1 MPNQFIA
8 RNGVIAKSDTT
19 ISGSLIVTGSDI
31 TLNGVSLVRADQT
44 SSLTSLSSSFAST
57 ASSADNFTVRG
68 TLTAQTIVAQTI
80 TTSIDF
86 VTGSKRNGSDLTNTH
101 EFTGSVSI
109 TGSLAIPSVSV
120 GTTETNILVADTS
133 GNIFFRSN
141 LSLQG
146 TTGAQGT
153 NGSNGA
159 QGTTGAQGTNGSNG
173 AQGTTGA
180 QGTNGTNGTQ
190 GTTGSQGTNG
200 TNGSQ
205 GTAGTNGSQGTAGTN
220 GSQGTTGSQGIQGR
234 QGTSGTNGTQGTT
247 GNTGAGTQG
256 ATGTSGAT
264 ILGSSNTWTS
274 QNYFRSNVNTAGGS
288 SNPLQAYS
296 DNASGAIMNFHR
308 AGYYAVNFGL
318 DSDNVMRIGGWSASA
333 NRWQLDMSGNM
344 YAAGDITAYSSDRRL
359 KENIITIAD
368 PIDKL
373 LKLRGVYYDWKDGLD
388 VLGFFPK
395 QKHDIGVIAQELEEV
410 IPEAIKSAPFDTG
423 VNGESTSGENYKT
436 VQMEKI
442 IPILI
447 EAAKEQQK
455 QIEDLKLQIQNLI
468 NNGK

>member
-1 MPNQFIA
+1 MAFEFVA
-8 RNGVIAKSDTT
+8 RNGIIAKNNVVV
-19 ISGSLIVTGSDI
+19 SGSLAVTGSDI
-31 TLNGVSLVRADQT
+31 TLNGVSIILANQT
-44 SSLTSLSSSFAST
+44 SSLTALSSSFAST

-68 TLTAQTIVAQTI
+68 TLTAQTINVQTI
-80 TTSIDF
+80 TSSIEF
-86 VTGSKRNGSDLTNTH
+86 NTGSTRNGTLLTNTH
-101 EFTGSVSI
+101 QFTGSVSI

-120 GTTETNILVADTS
+120 GTSETNILVADGS
-133 GNIFFRSN
+133 GNIRFRSN

-247 GNTGAGTQG
+247 GATGAGTQG
-256 ATGTSGAT
+256 TTGTSGAT

-274 QNYFRSNVNTAGGS
+274 QNYFQSNLGATSGGLS
-288 SNPLQAYS
+288 SPPLQAYCTGGNS
-296 DNASGAIMNFHR
+296 AFFSWHRSGN
-308 AGYYAVNFGL
+308 YATNMGL
-318 DSDNVMRIGGWSASA
+318 DSDNVLRIGGWSASA
-333 NRWQLDMSGNM
+333 NRFQMDMSGNLTM
-344 YAAGDITAYSSDRRL
+344 AGNVTAYSDIRI
-359 KENIITIAD
+359 KGEIETINSALNKV
-368 PIDKL
+368 IQ
-373 LKLRGVYYDWKDGLD
+373 LRGVTYIRTDEDA
-388 VLGFFPK
+388 PK
-395 QKHDIGVIAQELEEV
+395 GKQMGVIAQEILEVVPEV
-410 IPEAIKSAPFDTG
+410 VNQDASGMYNVSYGNLAGLFIEAIK
-423 VNGESTSGENYKT
+423 
-436 VQMEKI
+436 
-442 IPILI
+442 
-447 EAAKEQQK
+447 EQQL